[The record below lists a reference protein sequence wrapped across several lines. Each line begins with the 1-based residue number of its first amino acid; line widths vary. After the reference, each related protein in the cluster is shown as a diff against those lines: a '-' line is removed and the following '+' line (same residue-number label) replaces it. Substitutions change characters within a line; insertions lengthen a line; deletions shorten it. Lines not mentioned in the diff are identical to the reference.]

1 MLGYSTGDWFGS
13 NEGEGDFVALAL
25 EVDAAELPSP
35 ADPSSSNTLDIVG
48 GVVGGI
54 AAVVLIAAAVALWRR
69 WYPLHKMKVSSSP
82 RRSAAVG
89 RGGSLFEMHVETL
102 SKGIPGG
109 SSPAAVS
116 KAPTVSSSD
125 KSDHGVVGHDQG
137 LVSGKPAGSPI
148 FPSAVAQEAPGRP
161 RNLSGAAATAIVSGG
176 MAAGDSPLIVD
187 IEEGTTGTSSSSG
200 TATATTAFNRTPDGG
215 FGSPPRTAS
224 FFFKAT
230 TPLPSESGS
239 GGGIGSDVSVRRDV
253 EDGLGISCKGVDK
266 AASKGCHMAQAVLE
280 AAGALAEQSGVPGV
294 CQTAMLVS
302 MLVKLAA
309 DCRENAA
316 ALEWRVKWCRSI
328 LMTLESAEEVLG
340 KVKEAHSDR
349 VQ

>member
-1 MLGYSTGDWFGS
+1 MLGYSTGDWSGS

-25 EVDAAELPSP
+25 EVDAAESSSP
-35 ADPSSSNTLDIVG
+35 ADPSSSDTLDIVG

-54 AAVVLIAAAVALWRR
+54 AAVALIAAAVALWRW
-69 WYPLHKMKVSSSP
+69 WYPLHKTKVTSSP
-82 RRSAAVG
+82 RRSATEG
-89 RGGSLFEMHVETL
+89 RGGSLFEEHTETL

-125 KSDHGVVGHDQG
+125 KSDQG

-148 FPSAVAQEAPGRP
+148 FPSAFAQGAPGKP
-161 RNLSGAAATAIVSGG
+161 RNLSGAAATAAVSGA
-176 MAAGDSPLIVD
+176 MAAGDSPLTVD
-187 IEEGTTGTSSSSG
+187 VEEGTTGASSTSI
-200 TATATTAFNRTPDGG
+200 TAIPTTAFHRTPDGG
-215 FGSPPRTAS
+215 FGSPPQTAS
-224 FFFKAT
+224 LFFKAT
-230 TPLPSESGS
+230 APLPSESGS
-239 GGGIGSDVSVRRDV
+239 GGGSGSDVSVGRDG
-253 EDGLGISCKGVDK
+253 EDRLEISCKGVDK

-294 CQTAMLVS
+294 CQAATLVS

-309 DCRENAA
+309 DCRESAA

-340 KVKEAHSDR
+340 KVKEAHSGR